1 MWHVTVCDCDERERE
16 QLINYVLLCYS
27 QKGLEIQAEGCAD
40 WLGLAEKLRQQ
51 KQDIVIV
58 AQDGVEGMNTITSAR
73 PLSVKLI
80 WFSDLDF
87 GVQAY
92 RLCVNYFG
100 RKPVSYQKMKRALDR
115 CMEPEEG

>member
-1 MWHVTVCDCDERERE
+1 MWRVTVCDCDERERA
-16 QLINYVLLCYS
+16 QLIHYVLFYCS
-27 QKGLEIQAEGCAD
+27 QKGLEIQAEGCSD
-40 WLGLAEKLRQQ
+40 WLGLAGKLRQQ

-58 AQDGVEGMNTITSAR
+58 AQNGVEGMNIITSAR
-73 PLSVKLI
+73 PLATKLI

-100 RKPVSYQKMKRALDR
+100 MKPVSCQKMKRALDR
-115 CMEPEEG
+115 CMESEEG